1 MIGISEWW
9 WEWVLKVCSFLVLVS
24 LSRWLSRFYLK
35 SYLVHILL
43 ENKIHPIRLLECA
56 KAFPACRGSLT
67 KSLLPFSS
75 TFPLPLARSQIFPS
89 RLSAFVFVRVCVC
102 HWPGLISLMA
112 TRLSLCLSICQIC
125 QYATFVNMPGL
136 LICHICQFTTF
147 VSRHPGTTH
156 SSCVGCSTMAS
167 ASTAHGCY
175 SPLAGFLLHLSPSLI
190 IDSQF
195 FIICRWRFLM
205 IKVVPWFFT
214 PESPRWLFARGRH
227 AQATALVRWATS
239 PSFGLRLVWIFAFYL
254 VSKSRQIIIISTQK
268 GWTN

>member
-175 SPLAGFLLHLSPSLI
+175 SSLAGFVLQFSTSLI
-190 IDSQF
+190 IDDWQPIVHQLQMKNSWWSRLCPGSSHQSHLGGSLLEEGT
-195 FIICRWRFLM
+195 RRPQLWSGGPL
-205 IKVVPWFFT
+205 
-214 PESPRWLFARGRH
+214 LH
-227 AQATALVRWATS
+227 HLV
-239 PSFGLRLVWIFAFYL
+239 
-254 VSKSRQIIIISTQK
+254 
-268 GWTN
+268 

>member
-136 LICHICQFTTF
+136 LICHICWYATF
-147 VSRHPGTTH
+147 VNLPRLSVVTQALLTLLAWAVPQWRQLQLL
-156 SSCVGCSTMAS
+156 MA
-167 ASTAHGCY
+167 AIA
-175 SPLAGFLLHLSPSLI
+175 LLLVLFFNFLHL
-190 IDSQF
+190 
-195 FIICRWRFLM
+195 
-205 IKVVPWFFT
+205 
-214 PESPRWLFARGRH
+214 
-227 AQATALVRWATS
+227 
-239 PSFGLRLVWIFAFYL
+239 
-254 VSKSRQIIIISTQK
+254 
-268 GWTN
+268 